1 MKRIIR
7 QKPGRAATDLIEEAT
22 HVLRSAPPAALVCY
36 YLGALPFVLGLV
48 YFWADMS
55 LNPLARNHD
64 AEAALGL
71 ALLYGWMKFWQNV
84 FARQICAKIAGVPP
98 APWSFRRAQRVW
110 MTQMAVQPFGLLL
123 AAPPLLLVWIEKDH
137 LRQIFSA
144 APPLAML
151 LLMVGLEICTLIFSV
166 PMAFFQH
173 LTVLDEGEAQ
183 PLGTLLKKAGQFA
196 GWSLRQ
202 NATAQV
208 LLALFAFFVFLNWM
222 SFCYILPQLAEHLL
236 GIESSFSRA
245 GSALLW
251 NSTFLAAIA
260 GLTYLCLD
268 PLLKTMAA
276 LRCFYGE
283 ARHSGQD
290 LKVRLQRAL
299 IEARSTVAAVA
310 LLLMVVG
317 VGGLRAADAPSAPP
331 LSAASTAAPSSPPTS
346 VSPGGIP
353 PADLEHSIANVI
365 RQDKYAWRMPQD
377 ANADD
382 GQDQGVIGR
391 FITRVREI
399 LHDWL
404 VKVQALLRRWWDK
417 IFSPRSAGVAVS
429 SLLSGMTFSQALLFL
444 LIAVVVC
451 ALALFLYRFWSD
463 HRKNAALITTLAL
476 PSAPDLADENFGAE
490 QLPEDGWIK
499 LARELLERGE
509 YRLALRAFYLSAL
522 ANLAARNLISLA
534 KFKSNRDYERELRR
548 RSHALPQLPP
558 AFAEMVGTFERVWYG
573 LYEANTELVAGFSA
587 QTDKLRSVE

>member
-7 QKPGRAATDLIEEAT
+7 QKKGPAATDLIEEAT
-22 HVLRSAPPAALVCY
+22 HVLRAASPTAFVCY

-55 LNPLARNHD
+55 LNPVARGHD

-84 FARQICAKIAGVPP
+84 FARQICAQIAGAPP
-98 APWSFRRAQRVW
+98 AQWSFRRASRVW
-110 MTQMAVQPFGLLL
+110 LTQGAVQPFGLLL
-123 AAPPLLLVWIEKDH
+123 AAPPLLLAWTEKDH
-137 LRQIFSA
+137 LMVIFGVF
-144 APPLAML
+144 PPFALL
-151 LLMVGLEICTLIFSV
+151 LLMVGWVICTLIYSV
-166 PMAFFQH
+166 PLAFFQN
-173 LTVLDEGEAQ
+173 LTVLDDGEAQ
-183 PLGTLLKKAGQFA
+183 PLGSLLKRAGRFA
-196 GWSLRQ
+196 AWSLRQ
-202 NATAQV
+202 NTTAQV
-208 LLALFAFFVFLNWM
+208 LLALFAYFVFINWM
-222 SFCYILPQLAEHLL
+222 SFCYLLPQLAQHLF

-245 GSALLW
+245 GSSLLW
-251 NSTFLAAIA
+251 NSTFLATTA

-290 LKVRLQRAL
+290 LKVSLKRAL
-299 IEARSTVAAVA
+299 GGARAIIAVVA
-310 LLLMVVG
+310 LLLVVAG
-317 VGGLRAADAPSAPP
+317 VRRLQAADAPPAAP
-331 LSAASTAAPSSPPTS
+331 AAAPVAAPSSPPPPA
-346 VSPGGIP
+346 SPGGIP
-353 PADLEHSIANVI
+353 PADLDHSIANVI

-382 GQDQGVIGR
+382 GQNQGVIGR
-391 FITRVREI
+391 FITRVREM
-399 LHDWL
+399 LNDWL
-404 VKVQALLRRWWDK
+404 VKVQALLRRWWGK
-417 IFSPRSAGVAVS
+417 IFSPRSAGVATS
-429 SLLSGMTFSQALLFL
+429 SLLSAMTFSQALLFL

-463 HRKNAALITTLAL
+463 HRKNPGVITTSAL
-476 PSAPDLADENFGAE
+476 PSAPDLADENLGAE

-522 ANLAARNLISLA
+522 ANLAARKLISLA

-548 RSHALPQLPP
+548 RGHALPQLPP
-558 AFAEMVGTFERVWYG
+558 TFAEMVGTFDRVWYG
-573 LYEANTELVAGFSA
+573 LHEANAELVAGFTA
-587 QTDKLRSVE
+587 QADKLRRAE